1 MLKLNENDINTER
14 YKEVIKDRK
23 KYSQQFAIL
32 SLQQIKRK
40 WFKEK

>member
-23 KYSQQFAIL
+23 KHSQQFTIL

-40 WFKEK
+40 